1 MTNADHDA
9 DELDAAESLLAKL
22 RLFIRRELD
31 PVERSLLAALLAP
44 GVAAAY
50 GSDDDVV
57 GLAAAHEG
65 AVPLPEHLAR
75 VIRVQGLAI
84 DRDWVGFD

>member
-1 MTNADHDA
+1 MTNTDHDA

-22 RLFIRRELD
+22 RQFIRGELD

-50 GSDDDVV
+50 GSDDVV
-57 GLAAAHEG
+57 GFG
-65 AVPLPEHLAR
+65 AEPDGSVPLPEHLAR
-75 VIRVQGLAI
+75 VIRKQGLSI
-84 DRDWVGFD
+84 DRDWLGSD